1 MKTQYDIVVIG
12 SGPAGVKAATIIKEN
27 DKDRSVLII
36 TKDPF
41 TYTKMALHHV
51 LKKELPIDFFKIYP
65 DLDNL
70 KISFTPSTEVGK
82 IDLKRKLIK
91 VKSPHKD
98 SEYTFNKLI
107 LAVGSKPIIPNIEGI
122 DKIGVFTF
130 NELNDATSINK
141 YIKVGMKA
149 IITGAGLVG
158 LLLSEALR
166 ARGLDVTLIDKLPGV
181 GLTIFEEE
189 ISSYL
194 VGKLMSRGV
203 KIITESSIEKLV
215 GDRKNR
221 KIVKKVVINGDR
233 YLADVVFFTLG
244 VKPENRLALRTD
256 IKLGVKRA
264 IKTDERLE
272 TSIPDV
278 YAVGD
283 CATSIDYFTKKETYR
298 PLGTLAVSMAEI
310 AGKNCVNISTS
321 YNGFIPMQYIE
332 VFNTSIV
339 KIGLNTKEAKELGL
353 KTSKKMIRYKVPGI
367 GHHPVSLLICQEN
380 RQENI
385 IGWQAV
391 SPWLASYKSTIF
403 INAIRERIGLSEFQ
417 DMEKNIEVVG

>member
-1 MKTQYDIVVIG
+1 MRTQYDIVIIG
-12 SGPAGVKAATIIKEN
+12 SGPAGVRAATIIKEH
-27 DKDRSVLII
+27 DRDRSVSII

-41 TYTKMALHHV
+41 IYTKMAIHHV

-70 KISFTPSTEVGK
+70 KISLTPSTEVSK
-82 IDLKRKLIK
+82 IDLTRKVIK

-107 LAVGSKPIIPNIEGI
+107 LAVGSRPIIPNIEGV
-122 DKIGVFTF
+122 DKIGIFTF
-130 NELNDATSINK
+130 NEYSDVTSINK
-141 YIKVGMKA
+141 YIKVGMRA
-149 IITGAGLVG
+149 IIAGAGLVG

-166 ARGLDVTLIDKLPGV
+166 ARGLDVTLIDKLSGV

-194 VGKLMSRGV
+194 IRKLVSRGV
-203 KIITESSIEKLV
+203 KVVTRSSVEKII

-221 KIVKKVVINGDR
+221 KIVKKAVINGEN
-233 YLADVVFFTLG
+233 YSADIVFFTLG
-244 VKPENRLALRTD
+244 VKPENSLAVRTD
-256 IKLGVKRA
+256 LKLGVKRA

-283 CATSIDYFTKKETYR
+283 CATSIDYFTRKETYR

-310 AGKNCVNISTS
+310 AGKNCINISTT
-321 YNGFIPMQYIE
+321 YDGFIPMQYIE

-339 KIGLNTKEAKELGL
+339 KIGLNTKEARELGL
-353 KTSKKMIRYKVPGI
+353 KTSKRMIRYKVPGI
-367 GHHPVSLLICQEN
+367 GSHPVSLLICKDN
-380 RQENI
+380 RREDI
-385 IGWQAV
+385 IGWQTV

-403 INAIRERIGLSEFQ
+403 INAIKEKIGLSEFL
-417 DMEKNIEVVG
+417 DKEKNIEVVG